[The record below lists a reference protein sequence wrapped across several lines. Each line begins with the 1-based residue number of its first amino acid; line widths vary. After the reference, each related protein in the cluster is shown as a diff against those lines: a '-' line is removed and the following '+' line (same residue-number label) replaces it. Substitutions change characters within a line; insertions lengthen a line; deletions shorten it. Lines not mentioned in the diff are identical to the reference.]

1 MIGDILRRLRAEPE
15 ADASALSPEDCR
27 LALSALMVRLARGDD
42 HYSAEERAMIERI
55 ARERYGLDAAAAR
68 ALREE
73 AETLEAEAADTVRF
87 TRLIKAAV
95 PYEER
100 SGVIEALWRVAITD
114 GIKAEEHG
122 FIRMVTNLVGVSDVD
137 SGLARQ
143 RVLRETGD
151 A

>member
-1 MIGDILRRLRAEPE
+1 MIADILRRLRVEPE
-15 ADASALSPEDCR
+15 ADPTSLSPEDCR
-27 LALSALMVRLARGDD
+27 LALAALMVRLARRDD

-55 ARERYGLDAAAAR
+55 ARERYGLDPAGAR

-73 AETLEAEAADTVRF
+73 AEALEAEASDTVRF

-100 SGVIEALWRVAITD
+100 RGVIEALWRVAITD

-143 RVLRETGD
+143 RVQREGG